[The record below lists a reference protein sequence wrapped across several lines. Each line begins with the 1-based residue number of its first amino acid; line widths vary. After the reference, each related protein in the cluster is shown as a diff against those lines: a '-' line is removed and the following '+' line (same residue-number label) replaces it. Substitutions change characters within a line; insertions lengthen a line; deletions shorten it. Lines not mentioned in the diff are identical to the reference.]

1 MLMKNQRLCK
11 KCLFG
16 WCPSGVA
23 NTYCEY
29 QFITGKKRVNT
40 EKTCSGFIKRER
52 AGIMTESQKMSIYD
66 DLVQKGEAV

>member
-1 MLMKNQRLCK
+1 MPVRVVPERCCK
-11 KCLFG
+11 YLLRISVYYG
-16 WCPSGVA
+16 
-23 NTYCEY
+23 E
-29 QFITGKKRVNT
+29 KRVNT